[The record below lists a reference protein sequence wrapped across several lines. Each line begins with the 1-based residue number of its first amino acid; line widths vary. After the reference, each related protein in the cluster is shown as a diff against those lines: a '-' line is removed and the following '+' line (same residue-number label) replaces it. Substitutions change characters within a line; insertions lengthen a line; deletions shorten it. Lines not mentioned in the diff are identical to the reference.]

1 MTYKQKDID
10 NFFKAVDS
18 LKKYRRAELFDEK
31 GNNLLDN
38 LYTDLLPNN
47 QIIKTCLANNT
58 TFLIG
63 RKGTGKSTI
72 FLKLQH
78 ELRKQDNKISCYI
91 DTKTIFENSQAEFI
105 NLDYLNDVIPQ
116 DILNNYLIQR
126 TFIQSILKEIQKE
139 LNTKSNTF
147 IEKCKKILNLDN
159 SQTVKKYISDLASQI
174 ENNETLKSIEIPI
187 IKQVTT
193 KTINEDEFNN
203 SSESKSNIDTNV
215 QLSFDTMKTGIKTN
229 TCYNHNESNKKGL
242 EIQNNFTSIF
252 LKLFQIKDIIE
263 KIKEILSIMKINTLV
278 ILLDDFSEIDD
289 SAIKTFINVLLAP
302 LNNWS
307 DDFIKFKVAAY
318 PDRIPFGKIDHGKI
332 DIIDLDFYN
341 LYSEFDRDKM
351 EIRSIEFT
359 KKLLTK
365 RIEYF
370 TKKAPEYFF
379 DISPKD
385 TLESYYELLFQISM
399 NVPRIIGYI
408 LFYCYNSNLLFK
420 RPITKIAIEAAA
432 QKYYEQ
438 AIEPFFNSTTYSL
451 MAIDEKI
458 STLQFKEL
466 LNLFID
472 NLKSVK
478 KRVVSGDLSGQ
489 AYNKTN
495 PHTSHFYFIPEY
507 EKFIKTLELNFFI
520 TKYNEMSD
528 RDACKVSIYALNYGL
543 CKKANL
549 RWGKPENQRKY
560 FIERPF
566 NSNKII
572 HDFLQK
578 SKKICCTNQLCNKTY
593 SMDHLKFL
601 EFNKM
606 RCPECQSLVSIIGI
620 SDSIQK
626 ELEKIDSKNLLPNIE
641 YTILYEINKAGNPLR
656 PKEIAEEL
664 DCSHQLIGKKAKIL
678 DENRGLL
685 TRSTDS
691 SGNRLYSLTS
701 KSIEIYF
708 SKDNL

>member
-1 MTYKQKDID
+1 M
-10 NFFKAVDS
+10 
-18 LKKYRRAELFDEK
+18 
-31 GNNLLDN
+31 
-38 LYTDLLPNN
+38 
-47 QIIKTCLANNT
+47 
-58 TFLIG
+58 
-63 RKGTGKSTI
+63 
-72 FLKLQH
+72 
-78 ELRKQDNKISCYI
+78 RKQDNKLSCYI
-91 DTKTIFENSQAEFI
+91 DTKTIFENSQSEFI

-116 DILNNYLIQR
+116 DILHNYLIQR

-139 LNTKSNTF
+139 LNTKSNSF
-147 IEKCKKILNLDN
+147 INKCKKLLNLDN
-159 SQTVKKYISDLASQI
+159 SQTVKKYINELSSQI
-174 ENNETLKSIEIPI
+174 ENNEALKSIELPI
-187 IKQVTT
+187 IKQITT
-193 KTINEDEFNN
+193 QTVSEDESKN
-203 SSESKSNIDTNV
+203 SAESKNNIDTDL
-215 QLSFDTMKTGIKTN
+215 QLSFDTIKTDAKIN
-229 TCYNHNESNKKGL
+229 VKANNSYQCNQSNKQGL

-252 LKLFQIKDIIE
+252 LKLFQVKEIIE
-263 KIKEILSIMKINTLV
+263 KIKEILSIMKINTLI
-278 ILLDDFSEIDD
+278 ILLDDFSEIED
-289 SAIKTFINVLLAP
+289 SAIKTFIEVLLAP

-351 EIRSIEFT
+351 EERSIEFT

-370 TKKAPEYFF
+370 TKKSPEYFF
-379 DISPKD
+379 DISSKD
-385 TLESYYELLFQISM
+385 TIESYYELLFQISM

-408 LFYCYNSNLLFK
+408 LFYCYNSNLLFNK
-420 RPITKIAIEAAA
+420 PITKIAIESAA

-438 AIEPFFNSTTYSL
+438 VIEPFFNSTTYSL

-466 LNLFID
+466 LKLFID

-478 KRVVSGDLSGQ
+478 KRVVSGDLVGQ

-495 PHTSHFYFIPEY
+495 PHTSHFYFNPEY

-528 RDACKVSIYALNYGL
+528 RDAQKVSIYALNYGL
-543 CKKANL
+543 CKKENL

-566 NSNKII
+566 SSNKII

-578 SKKICCTNQLCNKTY
+578 SKKICCTNQQCNKTY
-593 SMDHLKFL
+593 PMEDLKFL

-606 RCPECQSLVSIIGI
+606 HCPECQSLVSIVST

-626 ELEKIDSKNLLPNIE
+626 DLERIDSKNLLPNIE
-641 YTILYEINKAGNPLR
+641 YTILYEINKAGKPLR
-656 PKEIAEEL
+656 PKEVAEEL

-678 DENRGLL
+678 DENRKLL
-685 TRSTDS
+685 IRSTDS
-691 SGNRLYSLTS
+691 SGNRIYSLTE
-701 KSIEIYF
+701 KSIKIYF
-708 SKDNL
+708 LEDTK